1 MLKGIDV
8 SNWQS
13 GLKLR
18 PLGLDFAI
26 AKASEGVSFKDPTFA
41 DFMKQADNAGMLTGA
56 YHFARAN
63 NPVNEA
69 TFFYTR
75 VKDRVGTSI
84 FALDLETND
93 IVNWG
98 AYADAFADEFHR
110 LSGVYPL
117 VYTSAGFLSRYKGYS
132 CVNKC
137 ALWLAGYPRKA
148 YTWNDGVIPYSSE
161 PWAKAA
167 LWQFT
172 GTGNLDGYGGN
183 LDLDWCY
190 LTRNEWK
197 KLAQGKKTAT
207 SGKSIDDLAREVIAG
222 KWSSGKERKNK
233 LNAAGYDYAAVQ
245 KRVNALLAADK
256 AKSNYQIA
264 KEVIAGKWG
273 AGSDRKHRL
282 QLAGYD
288 YAAVQK
294 IVNELM
300 KNY

>member
-1 MLKGIDV
+1 MLKGIDI

-18 PLGLDFAI
+18 PLGLDFVL
-26 AKASEGVSFKDPTFA
+26 AKASESVSFRDPTFG
-41 DFMKQADNAGMLTGA
+41 DFMNQADNAGMLTGA
-56 YHFARAN
+56 YHFATT

-69 TFFYTR
+69 TYFYTC
-75 VKDRVGTSI
+75 VKNRVGKSV
-84 FALDLETND
+84 FALDLETTQVKD
-93 IVNWG
+93 WG
-98 AYADAFADEFHR
+98 AYVDAFTKEFHR
-110 LSGVYPL
+110 LSGIYPL
-117 VYTSAGFLSRYKGYS
+117 IYTSAGFLNQYNGHE
-132 CVNKC
+132 CVKNC
-137 ALWLAGYPRKA
+137 ALWLAGYPRA
-148 YTWNDGVIPYSSE
+148 AVTWNDGVIPYSTL

-167 LWQFT
+167 IWQFT
-172 GTGNLDGYGGN
+172 GQGRLNGYKGN

-190 LTRNEWK
+190 ITRDEWQ
-197 KLAQGKKTAT
+197 KLAQGEKLA
-207 SGKSIDDLAREVIAG
+207 SNGKSIDDLAREVIAG

-233 LNAAGYDYAAVQ
+233 LTAAGYDYAAVQ

-288 YAAVQK
+288 YNAVQK

-300 KNY
+300 KSY